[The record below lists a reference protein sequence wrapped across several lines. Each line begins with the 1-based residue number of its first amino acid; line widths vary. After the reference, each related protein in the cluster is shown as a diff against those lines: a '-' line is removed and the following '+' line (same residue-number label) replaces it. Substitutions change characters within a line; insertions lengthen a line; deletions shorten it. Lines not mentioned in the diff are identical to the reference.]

1 MGSRASTTA
10 GSWGGLFPGRIPFCC
25 GGMICCRGT
34 MGGAWWRA
42 DIAEDAETP
51 EGGTDTVCG
60 RVLVTP
66 ETGSAF
72 ELDQV
77 YRDGFFLVVAL
88 EEESVP

>member
-1 MGSRASTTA
+1 M
-10 GSWGGLFPGRIPFCC
+10 
-25 GGMICCRGT
+25 
-34 MGGAWWRA
+34 
-42 DIAEDAETP
+42 AEEAETP

-77 YRDGFFLVVAL
+77 YRDGFFRVVAL
-88 EEESVP
+88 EESALDPWAGTETPLL